1 MDLQARVTLHKQEFE
16 NIEQLNEEFL
26 ANKEPQGAEIELFML
41 KRERSLL
48 QLKLEPILTADK
60 MRLKLLRNTAELAG
74 ESQSEE
80 DKRLAES
87 YREMLEVHQRVVR
100 QEQALAMHLRGLQ
113 QKLEAENG
121 GKNVKKRIT
130 TYAQQLQANVNV
142 EAGSRF
148 DRKR

>member
-1 MDLQARVTLHKQEFE
+1 MDLQARITLHQEEFE
-16 NIEQLNEEFL
+16 NLEQLNEQFL

-60 MRLKLLRNTAELAG
+60 MRLKLLRNTAALNGG
-74 ESQSEE
+74 EQSEA
-80 DKRLAES
+80 DQKLTQS
-87 YREMLEVHQRVVR
+87 YQEMLETHQRVIR
-100 QEQALAMHLRGLQ
+100 QEQAIAMHLRGLQ
-113 QKLEAENG
+113 QKMEAQNG

-130 TYAQQLQANVNV
+130 TYTQQLQADINV